1 MSAEATMGSPN
12 PEVSVEDRKNVAWPF
27 SHLSHLQV
35 ANFCEQLYNCT
46 Y

>member
-27 SHLSHLQV
+27 SHLQV